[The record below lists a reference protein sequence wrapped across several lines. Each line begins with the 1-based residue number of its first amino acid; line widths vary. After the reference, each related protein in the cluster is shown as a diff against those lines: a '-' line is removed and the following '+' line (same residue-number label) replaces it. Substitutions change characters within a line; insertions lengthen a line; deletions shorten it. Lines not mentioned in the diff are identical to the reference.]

1 MESTFL
7 PQPNTGRQ
15 QNRPLASN
23 QEIHHL
29 KYRVVWQHEL
39 TTSQPQVKKKKKKN
53 SLTLVN
59 PPIIPNKRPSH
70 PGFTPNSSNKRLQ

>member
-39 TTSQPQVKKKKKKN
+39 TTSQPQVKKKKIKEFLNFSK
-53 SLTLVN
+53 
-59 PPIIPNKRPSH
+59 PPYH
-70 PGFTPNSSNKRLQ
+70 P